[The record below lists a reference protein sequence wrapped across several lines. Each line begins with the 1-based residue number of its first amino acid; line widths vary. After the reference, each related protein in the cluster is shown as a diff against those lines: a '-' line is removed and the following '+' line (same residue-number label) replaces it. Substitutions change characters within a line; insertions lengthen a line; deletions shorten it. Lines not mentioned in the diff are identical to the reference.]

1 MTRSS
6 LSKLTNNLFQLVPP
20 DTMHDLSE
28 GILPEIIAIVLKE
41 FKLKRNEINQKI
53 SKFSWV
59 NGPVFIEKN
68 FEPKGKAL
76 QVSEIDVTK
85 QTYKI
90 YNKKVTRIRD
100 TDH

>member
-28 GILPEIIAIVLKE
+28 GILPEIIAIILKE

-53 SKFSWV
+53 TKFSWV

-90 YNKKVTRIRD
+90 YNKKRN
-100 TDH
+100 